1 MACPV
6 NHCVSDDEGCSSND
20 YEYSSDEVD
29 STKQYKNVISRIFY
43 KLENLN
49 FAFNDYEQENNN
61 VIRVDIMKFNPT
73 KLTVERN
80 GDITWKVLYDNKTL
94 ILNLKS
100 FSGVICRSK
109 RLPRQ
114 KYVRIDDLCLKKIY
128 REICHLI
135 CHLIN
140 AKEYHDWCNEYCKIF
155 LNYLDHRLSMNKIHY
170 FEDVSIVFEGA
181 VLLNKGEGKHSKLRL
196 KNEMISSK
204 SMSF

>member
-20 YEYSSDEVD
+20 YEYSSDEID
-29 STKQYKNVISRIFY
+29 SAKQYKNVISKIYY

-49 FAFNDYEQENNN
+49 FAFNDYQENDN
-61 VIRVDIMKFNPT
+61 VVRVDIMKFNPT

-80 GDITWKVLYDNKTL
+80 GGISWKVLYDNKTL

-114 KYVRIDDLCLKKIY
+114 KYVRIDNLCLKKIY

-140 AKEYHDWCNEYCKIF
+140 AKESHDWCNEYCKIF
-155 LNYLDHRLSMNKIHY
+155 LNYLDHRLSMHKIHY
-170 FEDVSIVFEGA
+170 FEDVSIAFEGA
-181 VLLNKGEGKHSKLRL
+181 ILLNKGEGKHSKLRL
-196 KNEMISSK
+196 KNEMISGK

>member
-29 STKQYKNVISRIFY
+29 SAKQYKNVISRIFY

-61 VIRVDIMKFNPT
+61 VIRVNIMKFNPT

-155 LNYLDHRLSMNKIHY
+155 LNYLGHRLSMNKIHY

>member
-6 NHCVSDDEGCSSND
+6 NHCVSDDGSCSSNE
-20 YEYSSDEVD
+20 YKYSSDEFENA
-29 STKQYKNVISRIFY
+29 KNNKNILSRIYY
-43 KLENLN
+43 KLAPLN
-49 FAFNDYEQENNN
+49 FALHNYEENN
-61 VIRVDIMKFNPT
+61 VARVDIMNFNPT

-80 GDITWKVLYDNKTL
+80 GDVTWNVLYDNKTL

-114 KYVRIDDLCLKKIY
+114 KYVRINDLCLRKIY
-128 REICHLI
+128 REICHVI
-135 CHLIN
+135 SHMIN
-140 AKEYHDWCNEYCKIF
+140 AKEYHDCCSEYSKIF
-155 LNYLDHRLSMNKIHY
+155 LNYLDHRLSLEKIHY
-170 FEDVSIVFEGA
+170 FEDISVVFEGA
-181 VLLNKGEGKHSKLRL
+181 VLINKSEGKHSKLRL

>member
-6 NHCVSDDEGCSSND
+6 NHCVSDDGSCSSNE
-20 YEYSSDEVD
+20 YEYSSDKFENA
-29 STKQYKNVISRIFY
+29 KNNKNILSRIYY
-43 KLENLN
+43 KLAPLN
-49 FAFNDYEQENNN
+49 FALHNYEENN
-61 VIRVDIMKFNPT
+61 VARVDIMNFNPT

-80 GDITWKVLYDNKTL
+80 GDVTWNVLYDNKTL

-114 KYVRIDDLCLKKIY
+114 KYVRINDLCLRKIY
-128 REICHLI
+128 REICHVI
-135 CHLIN
+135 SHMIN
-140 AKEYHDWCNEYCKIF
+140 AKEYHDWCSEYSKIF
-155 LNYLDHRLSMNKIHY
+155 LNYLDHRLSLEKIHY
-170 FEDVSIVFEGA
+170 FEDISVVFEGA
-181 VLLNKGEGKHSKLRL
+181 VLINKSEGKHSKLRL

>member
-29 STKQYKNVISRIFY
+29 SAKQYKNVISRIFY

-140 AKEYHDWCNEYCKIF
+140 AKEYHDWYNEYCKIF

-170 FEDVSIVFEGA
+170 FEDVSIVLEGA

>member
-29 STKQYKNVISRIFY
+29 SAKQYKNVISRIFY

-181 VLLNKGEGKHSKLRL
+181 VLLNKGEGKNSKLRL

>member
-29 STKQYKNVISRIFY
+29 SAKQYKNVISRIFY

-155 LNYLDHRLSMNKIHY
+155 LNYLDQRLSMNKIHY

>member
-1 MACPV
+1 MAACPV
-6 NHCVSDDEGCSSND
+6 NHCVSDDGCSPD
-20 YEYSSDEVD
+20 ECGYASDEYG
-29 STKQYKNVISRIFY
+29 SLEQYRNVVSEIYY

-49 FAFNDYEQENNN
+49 FVNHNYNDENNN
-61 VIRVDIMKFNPT
+61 AVQVDIMSFNPR
-73 KLTVERN
+73 KLTVKRN
-80 GDITWKVLYDNKTL
+80 GDASWNILYDNKTL

-114 KYVRIDDLCLKKIY
+114 KYVRIDNLCLKKIY

-140 AKEYHDWCNEYCKIF
+140 AKEYHDWCNEYCKKF
-155 LNYLDHRLSMNKIHY
+155 LNYLDHKLSIGKIHY
-170 FEDVSIVFEGA
+170 FEDISIVFEGG
-181 VLLNKGEGKHSKLRL
+181 VLISKGEGKHSKLRL

>member
-29 STKQYKNVISRIFY
+29 SAKQYKNVISRIFY

-170 FEDVSIVFEGA
+170 FEDVSIVLEGA

>member
-29 STKQYKNVISRIFY
+29 SAKQYKNVISRIFY

-135 CHLIN
+135 CHLIS

-170 FEDVSIVFEGA
+170 FEDVSIVLEGA

>member
-20 YEYSSDEVD
+20 YEYSSDEID
-29 STKQYKNVISRIFY
+29 SAKQYKNVISKIYY

-49 FAFNDYEQENNN
+49 FAFNDYQENDN
-61 VIRVDIMKFNPT
+61 VVRVDIMKFNPT

-80 GDITWKVLYDNKTL
+80 GGISWKVLYDNKTL

-140 AKEYHDWCNEYCKIF
+140 AKESHDWCNEYCKIF
-155 LNYLDHRLSMNKIHY
+155 LNYLDHRLSMHKIHY
-170 FEDVSIVFEGA
+170 FEDVSIAFEGA
-181 VLLNKGEGKHSKLRL
+181 ILLNKGEGKHSKLRL

>member
-20 YEYSSDEVD
+20 YEYSSDEID
-29 STKQYKNVISRIFY
+29 SAKQYKNVISKIYY
-43 KLENLN
+43 KLENLK
-49 FAFNDYEQENNN
+49 FAFNDYQENDN
-61 VIRVDIMKFNPT
+61 VVRVDIMKFNPT

-80 GDITWKVLYDNKTL
+80 GDISWKVLYDNKTL

-155 LNYLDHRLSMNKIHY
+155 LNYLDHRLSMHKIHY
-170 FEDVSIVFEGA
+170 FEDVSIAFEGA
-181 VLLNKGEGKHSKLRL
+181 ILLNKGEGKHSKSRL

>member
-6 NHCVSDDEGCSSND
+6 NHCVSDDGCSPN
-20 YEYSSDEVD
+20 EYGYASDEYG
-29 STKQYKNVISRIFY
+29 SLEQYRNVVSEIYY
-43 KLENLN
+43 KLENLS
-49 FAFNDYEQENNN
+49 FANHTYNKENNN
-61 VIRVDIMKFNPT
+61 VVQVDIMSFNPR

-80 GDITWKVLYDNKTL
+80 GDASWNILYDNKTL

-100 FSGVICRSK
+100 FSGVLCRSK
-109 RLPRQ
+109 CLPRQ

-155 LNYLDHRLSMNKIHY
+155 LNYLDHKLSMGKIHY
-170 FEDVSIVFEGA
+170 FEDISIVFEGA
-181 VLLNKGEGKHSKLRL
+181 VLINKGEGKHSKLRL

>member
-6 NHCVSDDEGCSSND
+6 NHCISDDEGCSSND

-29 STKQYKNVISRIFY
+29 SAKQYKNVISRIFY

>member
-6 NHCVSDDEGCSSND
+6 NHCISDDEGCSSND

-29 STKQYKNVISRIFY
+29 SAKQYKNVISRIFY

-100 FSGVICRSK
+100 FSGVICRRK
-109 RLPRQ
+109 HLPRQ
-114 KYVRIDDLCLKKIY
+114 KYIKIDDLCLKKIY

>member
-6 NHCVSDDEGCSSND
+6 NHCVSDYGSCSSNE
-20 YEYSSDEVD
+20 YEYSSDEFENA
-29 STKQYKNVISRIFY
+29 KNNKNILSRIYY
-43 KLENLN
+43 KLAPLN
-49 FAFNDYEQENNN
+49 FALHNYEENN
-61 VIRVDIMKFNPT
+61 VARVDIMNFNPT

-80 GDITWKVLYDNKTL
+80 GNVTWNVLYDNKTL

-114 KYVRIDDLCLKKIY
+114 KYLRINDLCLRKIY
-128 REICHLI
+128 REICHVI
-135 CHLIN
+135 SHMIN
-140 AKEYHDWCNEYCKIF
+140 AKEYHDWCSEYSKIF
-155 LNYLDHRLSMNKIHY
+155 LNYLDHRLSLEKIHY
-170 FEDVSIVFEGA
+170 FEDISVVFEGA
-181 VLLNKGEGKHSKLRL
+181 VLINKSEGKHSKLRL